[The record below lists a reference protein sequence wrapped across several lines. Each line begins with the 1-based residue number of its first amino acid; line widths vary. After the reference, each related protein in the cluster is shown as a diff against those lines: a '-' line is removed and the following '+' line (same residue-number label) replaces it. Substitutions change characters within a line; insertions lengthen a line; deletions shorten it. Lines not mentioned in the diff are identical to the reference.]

1 MHARQTEPQMESQG
15 DLGSGTPAPPH
26 LLTLG
31 SPLHLNESF
40 LIKGHDK
47 NTRPRCVFSP
57 ERKACDLTLLKP
69 GGFSRLQ
76 QAREEVASD
85 PLAGHTACPLLHP
98 VCTKS
103 SLPGGQGN
111 SAWPHL
117 PQSSQQPR
125 VMCQPRWVKPVGRAW
140 HVLAPARPARRSQR
154 VAPHDAHFP
163 KVAGCLP
170 WVPLDVDLEAR
181 TGLELG
187 CGGCGSIRL
196 TGHGGI
202 CCPVPNLDHRACRQH
217 RSQARSGRQW
227 GSQRGLGQGERSLIP
242 PLRATR
248 EGDRPGG
255 DKPDGRCGTPAHLQ
269 TSLGSVAGASQ
280 AGPWWGKDSCTAPGA
295 VSSSWL
301 GFWLPAALA
310 LGAHGSS
317 ETARC
322 CSLAPLS
329 VGAGEWEAWGQRP
342 DES

>member
-47 NTRPRCVFSP
+47 NTRPPCVFSP

-125 VMCQPRWVKPVGRAW
+125 AMCQPRWVKPVGRAW

-154 VAPHDAHFP
+154 VTQHDAHIP

-181 TGLELG
+181 TDLELG
-187 CGGCGSIRL
+187 WVGLRL
-196 TGHGGI
+196 H
-202 CCPVPNLDHRACRQH
+202 PPH
-217 RSQARSGRQW
+217 RSRRNLLPCPKLGPPSLQAASKSGSVWKAVGVTAGPWAGRAESHPTPEGHQGRGQAWGRQ
-227 GSQRGLGQGERSLIP
+227 
-242 PLRATR
+242 TR
-248 EGDRPGG
+248 WALWDP
-255 DKPDGRCGTPAHLQ
+255 
-269 TSLGSVAGASQ
+269 SLGSVGVLPRP
-280 AGPWWGKDSCTAPGA
+280 GPGGEKTAA
-295 VSSSWL
+295 QRL
-301 GFWLPAALA
+301 GL
-310 LGAHGSS
+310 
-317 ETARC
+317 
-322 CSLAPLS
+322 
-329 VGAGEWEAWGQRP
+329 
-342 DES
+342 

>member
-76 QAREEVASD
+76 QAREEVVSD

-125 VMCQPRWVKPVGRAW
+125 AMCQPRWVKPVGRAW
-140 HVLAPARPARRSQR
+140 HVLAPACPARRSHPQS
-154 VAPHDAHFP
+154 
-163 KVAGCLP
+163 G
-170 WVPLDVDLEAR
+170 WVSALGA
-181 TGLELG
+181 LG
-187 CGGCGSIRL
+187 CGPGGKDGPGVGLRGLRL
-196 TGHGGI
+196 H
-202 CCPVPNLDHRACRQH
+202 PPH
-217 RSQARSGRQW
+217 RSRRNLLPCPKLGPPSLQAASK
-227 GSQRGLGQGERSLIP
+227 S
-242 PLRATR
+242 
-248 EGDRPGG
+248 
-255 DKPDGRCGTPAHLQ
+255 
-269 TSLGSVAGASQ
+269 GSVPKAVGVT
-280 AGPWWGKDSCTAPGA
+280 AGPWAGRAESHPAPEGHQGRGQAWGRQTRWALWDPSAPPDQLRERGGCFPGRA
-295 VSSSWL
+295 LVGKRQLHSAWGCKLLLAGLLAPSS
-301 GFWLPAALA
+301 
-310 LGAHGSS
+310 LGAGGSRVLRNRQMLQPS
-317 ETARC
+317 PAVCRGG
-322 CSLAPLS
+322 
-329 VGAGEWEAWGQRP
+329 GAGGVGTEA
-342 DES
+342 

>member
-1 MHARQTEPQMESQG
+1 MWTWRQ
-15 DLGSGTPAPPH
+15 
-26 LLTLG
+26 
-31 SPLHLNESF
+31 
-40 LIKGHDK
+40 
-47 NTRPRCVFSP
+47 
-57 ERKACDLTLLKP
+57 
-69 GGFSRLQ
+69 
-76 QAREEVASD
+76 
-85 PLAGHTACPLLHP
+85 
-98 VCTKS
+98 
-103 SLPGGQGN
+103 
-111 SAWPHL
+111 
-117 PQSSQQPR
+117 
-125 VMCQPRWVKPVGRAW
+125 GRAW
-140 HVLAPARPARRSQR
+140 SW
-154 VAPHDAHFP
+154 
-163 KVAGCLP
+163 AG
-170 WVPLDVDLEAR
+170 
-181 TGLELG
+181 
-187 CGGCGSIRL
+187 GGCGSIRL

-280 AGPWWGKDSCTAPGA
+280 AGPWWVKDSCTAPGA

-301 GFWLPAALA
+301 GFWLPAASA

-329 VGAGEWEAWGQRP
+329 VGAGEREAWGQRP

>member
-1 MHARQTEPQMESQG
+1 MILFSFEPVYSTPLSKPSWEATSSGGWMHARQTESQMESQG

-140 HVLAPARPARRSQR
+140 HVLAPARPARRSHPQS
-154 VAPHDAHFP
+154 
-163 KVAGCLP
+163 G
-170 WVPLDVDLEAR
+170 WVSALGA
-181 TGLELG
+181 LG
-187 CGGCGSIRL
+187 CGP
-196 TGHGGI
+196 GGK
-202 CCPVPNLDHRACRQH
+202 
-217 RSQARSGRQW
+217 
-227 GSQRGLGQGERSLIP
+227 
-242 PLRATR
+242 
-248 EGDRPGG
+248 DRPGVG
-255 DKPDGRCGTPAHLQ
+255 
-269 TSLGSVAGASQ
+269 LGGAAAPSASQ
-280 AGPWWGKDSCTAPGA
+280 VTEESAALSQTWTTEPAGSIEVRLGLEGSGGHSGA
-295 VSSSWL
+295 LGRESGVSS
-301 GFWLPAALA
+301 
-310 LGAHGSS
+310 
-317 ETARC
+317 
-322 CSLAPLS
+322 
-329 VGAGEWEAWGQRP
+329 RP
-342 DES
+342 